1 MLFDFLVPQRIIFGP
16 GTSGRLGE
24 EASRLGRRLLLVTG
38 RRGLQASGM
47 LDRILNPLSTAKLD
61 IIVFN
66 EVPPEPT
73 LEVVE
78 AGLEKARGAK
88 VDLII
93 GAGGGSVLDVAKAI
107 SGLYA
112 CPGSVKEYFEG
123 RPVEV
128 QGLPWIAVAT
138 TSGSGSEV
146 TRNAVLADAATCR
159 KQSIRC
165 DSWTASVALVDP
177 VLAMS
182 MPPALTALTGMD
194 ALTHALEAY
203 TSRWSH
209 PLTDALA
216 LEAAVLLCRNL
227 YTAYRHGNNREV
239 REKMAL
245 GSLLAGIALN
255 NARPGAVHGLAH
267 PVGIRYRVP
276 HGLVC
281 AILLPYVM
289 EYNLIFGEEKYAK
302 IAKALGLVEPE
313 TPATAAARRL
323 LSFVIALR
331 ERLKIPAKLKDVG
344 LSREDLPFL
353 VEAALP
359 SGSLAAN
366 PRAAGYADLMKILE
380 TNL

>member
-1 MLFDFLVPQRIIFGP
+1 VRRDPPDLV
-16 GTSGRLGE
+16 L
-24 EASRLGRRLLLVTG
+24 
-38 RRGLQASGM
+38 
-47 LDRILNPLSTAKLD
+47 LD
-61 IIVFN
+61 IGLPGMDGLDALQHLRRES
-66 EVPPEPT
+66 EVPVIYLTARRREMDQVLGLGLGADDYITKPFDIDVLLAHIKAVLRRARATPVAGPQP
-73 LEVVE
+73 LVVGDLTIDPAAHTVTV
-78 AGLEKARGAK
+78 AGR
-88 VDLII
+88 
-93 GAGGGSVLDVAKAI
+93 
-107 SGLYA
+107 
-112 CPGSVKEYFEG
+112 
-123 RPVEV
+123 
-128 QGLPWIAVAT
+128 AVAL
-138 TSGSGSEV
+138 SPREFD
-146 TRNAVLADAATCR
+146 L
-159 KQSIRC
+159 
-165 DSWTASVALVDP
+165 L
-177 VLAMS
+177 
-182 MPPALTALTGMD
+182 
-194 ALTHALEAY
+194 H
-203 TSRWSH
+203 
-209 PLTDALA
+209 ALA